1 MKAISCIS
9 LFMLFVI
16 AFASSFLETDLTG
29 KTPDQITIC
38 LDSTCN
44 LSFPVTCKLYDT
56 SSTVIRQCEITQ
68 FSGICCTVDSV
79 PYPRTYRWAINNDS
93 TKCQGNTF
101 FYTGGNLTINFSCN
115 NCR

>member
-1 MKAISCIS
+1 MKAISYLS
-9 LFMLFVI
+9 LLALIIVFAAY
-16 AFASSFLETDLTG
+16 AFQSPQITP
-29 KTPDQITIC
+29 KTPDSITIC

-44 LSFPVTCKLYDT
+44 LTLPVTCKLYD
-56 SSTVIRQCEITQ
+56 SNSTVIRQCEINQ

-79 PYPRTYRWAINNDS
+79 PYPRTYRWVINNDS

>member
-1 MKAISCIS
+1 MKAITYIS
-9 LFMLFVI
+9 LFLLFSIVL
-16 AFASSFLETDLTG
+16 ASTFNDTDSTG

-44 LSFPVTCKLYDT
+44 LSLPVTCKLYD
-56 SSTVIRQCEITQ
+56 SNSTVIRQCEINQ

-101 FYTGGNLTINFSCN
+101 FYTGGNITINFSCN